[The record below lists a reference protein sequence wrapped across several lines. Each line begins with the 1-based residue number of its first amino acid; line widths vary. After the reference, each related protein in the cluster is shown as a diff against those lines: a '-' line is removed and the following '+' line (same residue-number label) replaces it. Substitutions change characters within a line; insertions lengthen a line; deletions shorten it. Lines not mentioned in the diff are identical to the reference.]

1 MADNELMK
9 NGLVN
14 KAIEKAGIDPPDAE
28 EIAKAGVLGKGT
40 FDRTINKFIKGAK
53 GNTSVI
59 GMATKNTF
67 EFPVFVSSS
76 VPLDYAESTCE
87 ILEQVYASYIQMAI
101 SMNPIVDARDL
112 KKGGFLSNF
121 KTNTTKYLEYA
132 EEPYE
137 FDSCH
142 NEIRVD
148 DTICEFDM
156 MSIEDDDARVIN
168 EFCSYEPLS
177 EFDHFFNEA
186 ASNGNVHNNIVGKD
200 GLSEKQYMDVFAPGG
215 SQNQQQFARAHEGW
229 LRYQRLLNEV
239 KQDAA
244 DSKLTE
250 KQRDTFQKQID
261 NFEKSIEKANEEIKK
276 LKDENV
282 IAPNPLDLDTDKL
295 TVHQKK
301 TFADAEK
308 ALLDLEKAEADIGK
322 DKLGKSYGDEVAAR
336 RLKASAE
343 ANLKQTEL
351 NLAAE
356 RLQRERNKDARERTL
371 IKGPE
376 IMDESKINKLNSM
389 KPLMMRVQLRVQS
402 RTGQITEYPV
412 ELICGVKVHC
422 RVVDANVLPEV
433 AKFPIK
439 DMNPLTRKVKWRAG
453 ELKFFKDLL
462 FNIKEKKQSAIDAR
476 DPSKKWYRRLYALAH
491 QKGDSFVSK
500 NISGNPRT
508 GLIPNASI
516 IMTQNDVEMIKSETE
531 IDLLKGST
539 GCKLCREMF
548 LMALVVI
555 DQDRESVK
563 LLIPDLGNDYDV
575 KSIASINKKI
585 AELSTAGAKTRD
597 IFKLLG

>member
-40 FDRTINKFIKGAK
+40 FDRTISKFIKGAK

-67 EFPVFVSSS
+67 EFPIFVSSS

-156 MSIEDDDARVIN
+156 LSIEDDDARVIN

-186 ASNGNVHNNIVGKD
+186 ADTRPNLPDLSLDDFKAMLVAANNHKKSD
-200 GLSEKQYMDVFAPGG
+200 EEKLSSKEIDV
-215 SQNQQQFARAHEGW
+215 N
-229 LRYQRLLNEV
+229 
-239 KQDAA
+239 AA
-244 DSKLTE
+244 DKFAKYQQVKEDIIHSRQVNDLELQKL
-250 KQRDTFQKQID
+250 R
-261 NFEKSIEKANEEIKK
+261 EE
-276 LKDENV
+276 LNML
-282 IAPNPLDLDTDKL
+282 APNPLDLDTDKL
-295 TVHQKK
+295 TAHQKK
-301 TFADAEK
+301 LFADAEK

-376 IMDESKINKLNSM
+376 IMDETKINKLNSM

-500 NISGNPRT
+500 NISGNSRT